1 MLELL
6 VHNSSNEVQNAMYLT
21 VKEWFVGVIKG
32 DIYNS
37 IQNASTALEIKR
49 NLYIENDVR
58 IAESHYVNALL
69 RFFAGN
75 DEEAYYCCMKSCNI
89 LKNINTYI
97 NKMIKNYEL
106 LEEIRNY
113 TI

>member
-1 MLELL
+1 M
-6 VHNSSNEVQNAMYLT
+6 
-21 VKEWFVGVIKG
+21 
-32 DIYNS
+32 
-37 IQNASTALEIKR
+37 EIKR